1 MFGWQELAAYP
12 VLLAAIYGAYR
23 VGRRKPLLG
32 DDAFELART
41 CALAILLGV
50 LVSVQVD
57 LVLAGVV
64 RSSTGVA
71 AGILGIAG
79 ALALVGLQMYE
90 WFDGIQARRQA
101 SARAASAAAS
111 DA

>member
-23 VGRRKPLLG
+23 VGRRRPLLG

-64 RSSTGVA
+64 RSTTGVA
-71 AGILGIAG
+71 AGMLGIAG

-90 WFDGIQARRQA
+90 WFDGLQARRQA
-101 SARAASAAAS
+101 AKRPSGGAPT
-111 DA
+111 DG